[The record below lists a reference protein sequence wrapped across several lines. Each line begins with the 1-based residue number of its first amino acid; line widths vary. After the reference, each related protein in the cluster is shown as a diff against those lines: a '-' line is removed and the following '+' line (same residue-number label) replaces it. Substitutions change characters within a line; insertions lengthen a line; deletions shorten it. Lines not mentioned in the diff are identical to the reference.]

1 MFQGPSTTI
10 LLPRSGLLEYSLP
23 PTLQIRISG
32 TALARSAFLSFGARP
47 WSRCS
52 RKPPLPAL
60 SPGTARHGAAP
71 RRAKRSREQV
81 GK

>member
-1 MFQGPSTTI
+1 MFQGLSTTI

-32 TALARSAFLSFGARP
+32 TALAKSAFLSFGAQP

-60 SPGTARHGAAP
+60 SPGTARRGAW
-71 RRAKRSREQV
+71 AKRSREQA